1 MNEDSVSGKR
11 RYSRRRARTRAEI
24 LAAAQEVFALRGYH
38 DASIAEIAEKAGVAV
53 GTFYLYFRDK
63 DEAFTTVL
71 REGFSEVMQHATDAL
86 RQDPKGPTL
95 DALIRVIL
103 QLAYE
108 RRALFR
114 IVLTGEEAIS
124 SIYTAKNL
132 LSQLILTTLEDIHR
146 RQAVQGFDLSLLAH
160 LITGLV
166 IQSVMWWFENE
177 VPEPDEMTDQ
187 VVRLLR
193 FGLPPHVFSAQLRTE
208 KP

>member
-1 MNEDSVSGKR
+1 
-11 RYSRRRARTRAEI
+11 
-24 LAAAQEVFALRGYH
+24 
-38 DASIAEIAEKAGVAV
+38 
-53 GTFYLYFRDK
+53 
-63 DEAFTTVL
+63 
-71 REGFSEVMQHATDAL
+71 MQHATDAL